1 MSESATGERL
11 GWGPVGGGGSSGGSG
26 SSGSGSS
33 GGFDAEAFV
42 TRIVEQFESRTGYHL
57 SSGARAAVITPAR
70 EHRQQITEELHANKV
85 LPEQIVDAV
94 ETVLANAMRIAIE
107 RGKPM
112 ISDEIMVAAMKL
124 ECRYFPWC

>member
-1 MSESATGERL
+1 
-11 GWGPVGGGGSSGGSG
+11 
-26 SSGSGSS
+26 
-33 GGFDAEAFV
+33 
-42 TRIVEQFESRTGYHL
+42 
-57 SSGARAAVITPAR
+57 VITPAR